1 MHLNSSALV
10 MASCCSDSFC
20 HVLPLFFGFI
30 CEILRFL
37 ILYGPSVPSVHG
49 LMIATARRTV
59 RAVQVEVSAA
69 VAMDPG
75 RQEKVVFH
83 MVYIRSYAYMNYE
96 LLWDMY
102 ICIYICYKYIYVCVC
117 MCILWYMYRWRIER
131 WYVCSVFV
139 HRDVDVSGWTMLDL
153 NNRGAALHLSDMICR
168 WSKPGLIN
176 PKRLVNWG
184 VPFKYWMKCGW
195 NDYWRSTP
203 LIVINQGLVSSGVDI
218 TWSPKTVP
226 NHFP

>member
-1 MHLNSSALV
+1 MVHRSHRSTVWWLLQH
-10 MASCCSDSFC
+10 D
-20 HVLPLFFGFI
+20 
-30 CEILRFL
+30 
-37 ILYGPSVPSVHG
+37 VPS
-49 LMIATARRTV
+49 ARSKLKCPQRSPWTQAGKK
-59 RAVQVEVSAA
+59 RSFSIWCTYG
-69 VAMDPG
+69 AM
-75 RQEKVVFH
+75 H
-83 MVYIRSYAYMNYE
+83 IWIMNYYE
-96 LLWDMY
+96 
-102 ICIYICYKYIYVCVC
+102 ICIYVYIYICYKYICVCVHVHTLIYVQ
-117 MCILWYMYRWRIER
+117 MTIER